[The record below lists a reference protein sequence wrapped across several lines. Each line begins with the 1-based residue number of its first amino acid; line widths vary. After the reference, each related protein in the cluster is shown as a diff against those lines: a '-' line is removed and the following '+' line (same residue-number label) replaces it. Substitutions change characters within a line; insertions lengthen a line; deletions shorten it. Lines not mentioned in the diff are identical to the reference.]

1 MLFLSARF
9 IHFDHGGFPNYSGY
23 LTRWIEIS
31 RCLQEELKESNWRVD
46 SVLCPSAAAA
56 SVGTAGWFCVMFA
69 FGDRSVT
76 HTVID
81 PDTLTESSVHGG
93 GAEGGA
99 MDPGA
104 LLWNATRNG
113 DLEEARRLV
122 EGGANVNWEDW
133 VRALT

>member
-1 MLFLSARF
+1 M
-9 IHFDHGGFPNYSGY
+9 
-23 LTRWIEIS
+23 
-31 RCLQEELKESNWRVD
+31 
-46 SVLCPSAAAA
+46 LCPSAAAA

-99 MDPGA
+99 MDPGEQ
-104 LLWNATRNG
+104 LWDAVVNV

-122 EGGANVNWEDW
+122 EGGANVNWVGP
-133 VRALT
+133 VRAAPLT